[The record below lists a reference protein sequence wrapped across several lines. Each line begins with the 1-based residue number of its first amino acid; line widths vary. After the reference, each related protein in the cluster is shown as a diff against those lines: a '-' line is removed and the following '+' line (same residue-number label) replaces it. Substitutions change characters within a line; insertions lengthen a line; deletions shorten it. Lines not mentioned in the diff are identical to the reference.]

1 MTHNG
6 AGARGRV
13 GVDEDGIG
21 DGAGK
26 SGAEESV
33 CRPDSRRAG
42 WDSWRRGVGW
52 WQGKAATALLR
63 LVLPSRQGVLQ
74 LNLKMLFFTG
84 HVYNKQDMRGIESCI
99 YYLCHCMILFHNYS
113 QYNFT
118 LKSYITKYVG
128 KCLVSCKVAL
138 HMLNKFSVELPE

>member
-1 MTHNG
+1 MG
-6 AGARGRV
+6 PGRG
-13 GVDEDGIG
+13 G
-21 DGAGK
+21 
-26 SGAEESV
+26 ESV
-33 CRPDSRRAG
+33 WTRPAQETGRRQIGGGRECMAG
-42 WDSWRRGVGW
+42 RIKAGRLGLLGVGW
-52 WQGKAATALLR
+52 WEGKAATALLR
-63 LVLPSRQGVLQ
+63 LALPSRQGVLQ

-84 HVYNKQDMRGIESCI
+84 HVYNKRDMRGIESCI